1 MSWTFPSID
10 NPLTNQILENNMT
23 TKEKYVMCQIVIA
36 KEMTHY
42 FDHKLATEN
51 VNFFLAYWNWSR
63 E

>member
-1 MSWTFPSID
+1 
-10 NPLTNQILENNMT
+10 MT

-42 FDHKLATEN
+42 FDHRLVTEN

>member
-1 MSWTFPSID
+1 MLFH
-10 NPLTNQILENNMT
+10 LILHGKKVGGPVPPRPPGFDAT
-23 TKEKYVMCQIVIA
+23 A

-42 FDHKLATEN
+42 FDHRLVTEN